1 MFMNKAK
8 WFSQSEYG
16 RENKD
21 GKESRYINQEDDGGK
36 QRDKNCNKKRTFVP
50 NHDRE
55 KKIISKFILLLKL
68 TNDCAGRKY
77 SSKDVWDIVKGDK
90 ISTKLIVD
98 NETDRVSRVEY
109 KTMTEQEK
117 MLSEYAEKLMDDT
130 NEVT

>member
-1 MFMNKAK
+1 M
-8 WFSQSEYG
+8 
-16 RENKD
+16 
-21 GKESRYINQEDDGGK
+21 
-36 QRDKNCNKKRTFVP
+36 P